1 MQRKISAISDRSS
14 TYSLYDLDNKGATG
28 TVAIFAALIVLKII
42 FVDIW
47 FSLGDAITDFLQGL
61 YLMFDF
67 YDGFSVKNDTWGY
80 GLVVI
85 VACWVPGVVAVMH
98 ILAYHR

>member
-1 MQRKISAISDRSS
+1 M
-14 TYSLYDLDNKGATG
+14 YSLYDPDNKGTTG

-42 FVDIW
+42 FLDIW

-80 GLVVI
+80 GLIVI

-98 ILAYHR
+98 ILAYHRYYLQYTS